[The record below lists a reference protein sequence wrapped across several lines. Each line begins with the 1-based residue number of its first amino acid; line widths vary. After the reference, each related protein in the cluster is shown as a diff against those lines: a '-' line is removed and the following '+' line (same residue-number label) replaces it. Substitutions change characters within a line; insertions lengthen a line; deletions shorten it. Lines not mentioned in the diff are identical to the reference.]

1 MLTLREWANL
11 DTAKSRKKFQDFLT
25 LKTQPYSDVLS
36 VAEAGRLYRLSPQ
49 HPDELVP

>member
-25 LKTQPYSDVLS
+25 LKMQPYSDVLS
-36 VAEAGRLYRLSPQ
+36 VAKASRFTGY
-49 HPDELVP
+49 HHNTLVP